1 MPMLTT
7 DTPNALQWFERL
19 EAFFDVQA
27 TPKSRKAAVLRFY
40 LADDLRQMLPGLG
53 IEAENDYEKIRQT
66 LLGYLHEDST
76 GIVARN
82 SFFTRRQQE
91 EERLQTFMAHLRIL
105 CARAF
110 PSLEKKE
117 QATLLVD
124 QFTRGVRSDVAR
136 AALVRARCSTPET
149 ALDLAVREEADVALI
164 SRLTDRTRRYWRCAD
179 RRICNARCTTDQDL
193 DKIHITRDG
202 TGDHQHNVGV
212 EGQVRK
218 TVNALKRRAQEEPNA
233 TPSQVLRTTIGG
245 VHSEEVLLMLP
256 ERNALKRNVNRVQ
269 NSTRPPNPTSMR
281 GVELPMNYRVIK
293 RGEPFLMHDSGAED
307 EERVLIFS
315 TQENVRHLS
324 ASATLSC
331 DGTFKT
337 SPTQL
342 AQLFTVHGVVLG
354 YPVPLVYA
362 LTMRKREQTYR
373 YVYQRIIDYGEERNW
388 NINPSLCM
396 MDFELANMNAIR
408 SLLPNAEIK
417 GCLFHISQ
425 SLWRRISSSGLASSY
440 NAVESDTRR
449 CASMLF
455 GLPFVPVE
463 DVVET
468 FEYIED
474 QAEESLDDLMDYV
487 KRTYVTG
494 RPPMFPPQTW
504 NVYRAVLNDQHR
516 TNNAVECWH
525 NKFQKVM
532 MSRLL
537 HYYSEEQE
545 ACRPPMLSIL
555 GRTDVTR
562 SRKSP

>member
-1 MPMLTT
+1 MESLFLTTYVVDRTLHFRKTQTVVHIDINTIDLQQNIPEVLYSQRQKPMLHY
-7 DTPNALQWFERL
+7 NGFCYH
-19 EAFFDVQA
+19 F
-27 TPKSRKAAVLRFY
+27 
-40 LADDLRQMLPGLG
+40 
-53 IEAENDYEKIRQT
+53 
-66 LLGYLHEDST
+66 H
-76 GIVARN
+76 
-82 SFFTRRQQE
+82 SF
-91 EERLQTFMAHLRIL
+91 
-105 CARAF
+105 
-110 PSLEKKE
+110 S
-117 QATLLVD
+117 
-124 QFTRGVRSDVAR
+124 
-136 AALVRARCSTPET
+136 
-149 ALDLAVREEADVALI
+149 
-164 SRLTDRTRRYWRCAD
+164 TDRTRRYWRCAD

-193 DKIHITRDG
+193 DKIHIIRDG

-532 MSRLL
+532 VV
-537 HYYSEEQE
+537 HYPSIWKFIEVLKDEQE
-545 ACRPPMLSIL
+545 DNEQAIAQMLGDHRQIRPA
-555 GRTDVTR
+555 T
-562 SRKSP
+562 SRRYRQNQAQITGVVKNYGTYKANDQMDIYLKAIAYRLKCNPAEADDQD